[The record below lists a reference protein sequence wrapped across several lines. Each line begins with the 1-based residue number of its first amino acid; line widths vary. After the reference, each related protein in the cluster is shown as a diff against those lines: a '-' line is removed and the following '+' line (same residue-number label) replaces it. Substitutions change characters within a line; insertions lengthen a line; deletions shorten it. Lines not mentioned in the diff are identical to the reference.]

1 MNGPFDDEIL
11 RDGYCWGDYT
21 ARIDDT
27 SRLRLPK
34 AIVDILAEHGVSRL
48 WRAPDPRAKRFV
60 LCPPDYRRTF
70 ITTVQQHFQE
80 AEDAD
85 RAWRLVCSGTD
96 GWIDRQG
103 RINVPA
109 ACLERAD
116 LKPPQ
121 QVKILGLGSLFEVAA
136 WSLLGRGDAA

>member
-34 AIVDILAEHGVSRL
+34 AIVDILAEQGISRL
-48 WRAPDPRAKRFV
+48 WRCPDPRAQRFV
-60 LCPPDYRRTF
+60 LCPPDHRITF
-70 ITTVQQHFQE
+70 ITTVQRHFCE

-85 RAWRLVCSGTD
+85 RAWRRVCSGTE
-96 GWIDRQG
+96 GRIDSQG
-103 RINVPA
+103 RINIPA
-109 ACLERAD
+109 ACLEHAGI
-116 LKPPQ
+116 KPPQ
-121 QVKILGLGSLFEVAA
+121 QMAILGVGHWYEITVLRLQA
-136 WSLLGRGDAA
+136 RGDAV